1 MAVRLLIVKGLDV
14 RKRLISQSNTVVS
27 VCAGLVFTSIQL
39 TGQDLPRTSW
49 GDPDLQGVWSY
60 ATLTPLERP
69 VDVGSIFTPEEAA
82 ALTTR
87 RKSDR
92 PDRPGVDPGGYN
104 ALWYDNGWV
113 LPDQRTSQIID
124 PMNGQMPLNTKGQ
137 ARVTARNE
145 HRQMHPADSWLDRY
159 KWDRCLT
166 YHGVPPVPTN
176 YNNTY
181 HILQTPDYVAIQV
194 ENIHDVRI
202 IPINNTPHL
211 DKAIGQWNGDAR
223 GHWEGNTLVVETRN
237 YHAETEM
244 RFLSTPNTRA
254 IERFTRVGPDAIDYQ
269 FTITDDE
276 IYSQPWTVDRPMAR
290 LNDYVIY
297 EYACHEGNYAMPNIL
312 KGERQRER
320 TANDKN

>member
-1 MAVRLLIVKGLDV
+1 MRRRAIIRRGQVATMSTVAIGLA
-14 RKRLISQSNTVVS
+14 LAST
-27 VCAGLVFTSIQL
+27 LVA
-39 TGQDLPRTSW
+39 GQDVPRTPW
-49 GDPDLQGVWSY
+49 GEPDLQGVWSY

-69 VDVGSIFTPEEAA
+69 VDVGSVFTPEEAA

-113 LPDQRTSQIID
+113 LPDQRTSQIVD
-124 PMNGQMPLNTKGQ
+124 PPDGRLPLNAEGQ
-137 ARVTARNE
+137 ARVAARNE

-181 HILQTPDYVAIQV
+181 HILQTPDHVVIQV

-202 IPINNTPHL
+202 IPIDDRPHL
-211 DKAIGQWNGDAR
+211 DDAIGQWNGDAR

-237 YHAETEM
+237 YRDETEM

-254 IERFTRVGPDAIDYQ
+254 IERFTRVGADTIDYQ
-269 FTITDDE
+269 FTIEDDE
-276 IYSQPWTVDRPMAR
+276 IYRQPWTVDRPMAR
-290 LNDYVIY
+290 LDDYVIY

-312 KGERQRER
+312 NGERQKER
-320 TANDKN
+320 AANNQE

>member
-1 MAVRLLIVKGLDV
+1 MRRRTIVQRVQVAGVALGLA
-14 RKRLISQSNTVVS
+14 LASTLVV
-27 VCAGLVFTSIQL
+27 
-39 TGQDLPRTSW
+39 GQDMPRTTW

-69 VDVGSIFTPEEAA
+69 IDVGAVFTPEEAA

-113 LPDQRTSQIID
+113 LPDQRASQIVD
-124 PMNGQMPLNTKGQ
+124 PPDGRLPLNAEGQ
-137 ARVTARNE
+137 ARVAARHE

-202 IPINNTPHL
+202 IPIADRPRL
-211 DKAIGQWNGDAR
+211 DDAIGQWNGDAR

-237 YHAETEM
+237 YSDESEM

-254 IERFTRVGPDAIDYQ
+254 VERFTRVGPDTIDYR
-269 FTITDDE
+269 FTIEDDE
-276 IYSQPWTVDRPMAR
+276 IYSQPWTVNRPMAR
-290 LNDYVIY
+290 LDDYVSY

-320 TANDKN
+320 AANDQE